1 MNLSTVADAYEFVP
15 ATFDGYFRKNYSR
28 LGAQILNTAHVVE
41 TWKKTWKEGALSL
54 PFYLYV
60 IFDLLTSSLGSA
72 VIIILITDNLAQ
84 AMQISPWISILLNV
98 ALLLFFAISCVKK
111 DQNFQVSL
119 VTKENDSCSTLGLKR
134 ILNNWIKGSSTVRK
148 K

>member
-28 LGAQILNTAHVVE
+28 LGALILNTAHVVE
-41 TWKKTWKEGALSL
+41 TWKKTWKEAALSL

-60 IFDLLTSSLGSA
+60 IFDLLTSSLGST

-119 VTKENDSCSTLGLKR
+119 VT
-134 ILNNWIKGSSTVRK
+134 
-148 K
+148 